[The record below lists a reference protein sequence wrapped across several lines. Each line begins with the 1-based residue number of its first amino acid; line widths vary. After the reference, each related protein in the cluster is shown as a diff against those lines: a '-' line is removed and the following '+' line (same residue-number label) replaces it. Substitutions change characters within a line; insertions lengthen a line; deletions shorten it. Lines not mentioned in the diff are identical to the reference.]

1 MDVSQTQNI
10 ENVAQEDRGEEQII
24 LVFSLGK
31 EEFALNVNEVKEIV
45 RVPPVI
51 TRVPNAPDYIRG
63 VINLRGTI
71 VPVFDMELKLGME
84 EKALTEDSRIV
95 VVSWNDIQFGILVDS
110 VREVCTVFDS
120 QIEQNIQL
128 DTSME
133 KKYLLGVIKQEG
145 GRLVVLLDL
154 VTLFD
159 LDVILADELDSE
171 IAG

>member
-1 MDVSQTQNI
+1 
-10 ENVAQEDRGEEQII
+10 
-24 LVFSLGK
+24 
-31 EEFALNVNEVKEIV
+31 

-154 VTLFD
+154 VTL
-159 LDVILADELDSE
+159 
-171 IAG
+171 